1 MRELVQSQ
9 QYNVEDPSLF
19 AVIPPTVGMIMEFYA
34 TLVELEATALAEW
47 QPESCARVE
56 RTTHSLVKVPRLR
69 SFLARLIFFA
79 LRGLRILSC
88 VHHAHSA
95 PQPGFPRLRPVPL
108 LPHRV

>member
-69 SFLARLIFFA
+69 AFLALLITGRIPGQA
-79 LRGLRILSC
+79 LASMS
-88 VHHAHSA
+88 SA
-95 PQPGFPRLRPVPL
+95 KPVSTSL
-108 LPHRV
+108 AWIA